1 MVEWKYNNTII
12 KSSQITEI
20 TTSSYNKE
28 LCGFTS
34 TLIIRNFTT
43 ANKGQYTCTTMYK
56 YYPIVDHSV
65 YVAPEG
71 I

>member
-1 MVEWKYNNTII
+1 MIEWKYNNTII
-12 KSSQITEI
+12 KSSQIIEI
-20 TTSSYNKE
+20 TTSSYNQE

-34 TLIIRNFTT
+34 TLIIRNFTA
-43 ANKGQYTCTTMYK
+43 ANKGQYTCTAMYK

-65 YVAPEG
+65 YAAPEG